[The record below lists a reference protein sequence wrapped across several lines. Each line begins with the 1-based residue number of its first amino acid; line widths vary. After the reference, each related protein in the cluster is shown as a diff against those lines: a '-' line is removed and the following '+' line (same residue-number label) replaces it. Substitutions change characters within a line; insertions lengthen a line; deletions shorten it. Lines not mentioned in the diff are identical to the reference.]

1 MSVNIAATV
10 DYNIGYEP
18 MPILHQLVVLVL
30 VVQKNLKKND
40 ARGQRA
46 WP

>member
-30 VVQKNLKKND
+30 VVQKNLKKLSIV
-40 ARGQRA
+40 
-46 WP
+46 